1 MAVNQNQSVPTWK
14 TVITVLSLLFF
25 FPLGVL
31 FMFLWMKWP
40 LWVKILLSAGVA
52 VLFLIMIPILAAVV
66 VIAINP
72 LELTRRGR
80 DAARISDLASVQQAV
95 NIAVENA
102 TDPNALCY
110 KTQAPCEGRSNSTDL
125 NVKNIDGTGWIKV
138 DLTKTK
144 ILPTNLLP
152 IDPVNSRELY
162 YRYCSDGVNWEIN
175 IPLESQQTKGK
186 VAEDKGDNPALY
198 ETGSDLTVC
207 KSP

>member
-1 MAVNQNQSVPTWK
+1 MAANQNQPVSTWK
-14 TVITVLSLLFF
+14 TVVTVLSLLFF

-52 VLFLIMIPILAAVV
+52 VLFLIMIPILAAIV

-80 DAARISDLASVQQAV
+80 DAARLSDLASVQQAV

-110 KTQAPCEGRSNSTDL
+110 KTQAPCEGRSNSTGS
-125 NVKNIDGTGWIKV
+125 NAKSIDGTGWVKV

-152 IDPVNSRELY
+152 IDPVNSSELY

-175 IPLESQQTKGK
+175 VPMESQQDKAK
-186 VAEDKGDNPALY
+186 YASQDKGDKPDLY

-207 KSP
+207 K